1 MRAYAGIRLSETIT
15 NPELRESLLEKF
27 KGSKDREM
35 YEEILRNFEKNK
47 QT

>member
-15 NPELRESLLEKF
+15 NPELQASLLEKF
-27 KGSKDREM
+27 KNRNDKEM

-47 QT
+47 QE